1 MPLQTQNLMIVF
13 HLFFIHRVCATLDA
27 LKTLGYDWK
36 HVLMRFF
43 YTQSV
48 NQELPNSLGEI
59 HMLQINIPALSVQI
73 SS

>member
-36 HVLMRFF
+36 HVLEK
-43 YTQSV
+43 YVLT
-48 NQELPNSLGEI
+48 
-59 HMLQINIPALSVQI
+59 
-73 SS
+73 